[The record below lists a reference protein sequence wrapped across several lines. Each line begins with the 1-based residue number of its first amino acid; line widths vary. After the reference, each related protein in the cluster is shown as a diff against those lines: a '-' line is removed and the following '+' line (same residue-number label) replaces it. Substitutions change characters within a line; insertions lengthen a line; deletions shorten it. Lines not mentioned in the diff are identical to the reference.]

1 MSNDYA
7 QRMLEEFKN
16 SLDLTI
22 SKTLNIERFKS
33 VGVDRVLKPQLE
45 VSYNSLVRQ
54 IAKPLGVRY
63 YSNYNLRS
71 VPDLPDMRYHK
82 ADILIEALMYLEDKL
97 KEISAENKVR
107 IKDLSLSDP
116 MTGLGITYE
125 QYIENRT
132 TLVRTSRHENPE
144 YILLLIEYVNKL
156 YAKTQENVKSDQ
168 HTSSDKKEKDSTKNI
183 SPYTEKSLSESVIKW
198 YKDKSKRA

>member
-71 VPDLPDMRYHK
+71 VPD
-82 ADILIEALMYLEDKL
+82 
-97 KEISAENKVR
+97 
-107 IKDLSLSDP
+107 
-116 MTGLGITYE
+116 
-125 QYIENRT
+125 
-132 TLVRTSRHENPE
+132 
-144 YILLLIEYVNKL
+144 
-156 YAKTQENVKSDQ
+156 
-168 HTSSDKKEKDSTKNI
+168 
-183 SPYTEKSLSESVIKW
+183 
-198 YKDKSKRA
+198 